1 MQAIGD
7 VGKMDA
13 PGGTVRRRFID
24 WLVTVPFLALFGLIL
39 LAFDLPQRVAR
50 LFGPR
55 PQEIVAGALQVALT
69 WAIRVPGARIS
80 TERSPRVLPHH
91 SYLIL
96 ANHQSMF
103 DIPILGAE
111 LFTNYLKYVSKRELG
126 RWLPSI
132 SYNLRRGGNALI
144 ERGDRQQATRAIRE
158 LGAAVTQRGVS
169 AVLYP
174 EGTRARQGKLGRFKT
189 AGALALL
196 AAAPAVPIV
205 PAGID
210 GPWRLLRVNLCPA
223 PFGTEIRVRL
233 GDPIERSPDEDRLA
247 LLKQVREQISE
258 TLETWREEKTP
269 LGS

>member
-7 VGKMDA
+7 AGKMDA
-13 PGGTVRRRFID
+13 PGGTVRKRFID
-24 WLVTVPFLALFGLIL
+24 WVVTVPFLALFGLTL

-69 WAIRVPGARIS
+69 WAIRVTGARIS
-80 TERSPRVLPHH
+80 TERSPRGLPHH

-196 AAAPAVPIV
+196 LRIAERLQGPIRAALIGPIV
-205 PAGID
+205 EPQA
-210 GPWRLLRVNLCPA
+210 RSLRVTKCCGSKPA
-223 PFGTEIRVRL
+223 SRHSATNRPEV
-233 GDPIERSPDEDRLA
+233 SASLA
-247 LLKQVREQISE
+247 
-258 TLETWREEKTP
+258 
-269 LGS
+269 